1 MVTVADDINI
11 SADASDAIAEM
22 RKLQSAVV
30 SSMQAAGAS
39 TKELNSINKGLEG
52 TFSRVA
58 AAAVNSAQKTSSAL
72 KKEVSETKAAISA
85 AEALAKARAKAFEEV
100 GVKQNKTGQL
110 VDSTTGRFASA
121 AQKAKV
127 EEIALTERLRLAESS
142 LETQRNKSAQAEL
155 KRSAQYKLG
164 EEMAR
169 EVNRQRMTQSFTSG
183 SSLVGLANPDATKLQ
198 KFANVLS
205 QIPPATWDAKMRGAA
220 ERFMGMGNSAR
231 YALYEVANSATIA
244 GAAIFSFGALAV
256 TAAIAHERAF
266 ANVERTTQTTAAGY
280 EVLRRQLEVMSMELP
295 ITYDELTKIAS
306 AAGQLGIG
314 ASGVAAF
321 THVVA
326 QLTATTNLTSD
337 AAGIALARFRT
348 FFSEVNGGN
357 GSQAL
362 AVTDAT
368 FTNLASS
375 ILKVGVNSIASESGI
390 VNVAVQIASM
400 GEYAGLTANQVIGLA
415 GALSSIGVAPEL
427 SRGTITR
434 TFSLIGNAVSENG
447 VKLEQFADLAGISS
461 DQFKEAWGTQDF
473 AQVFTDLMGGIK
485 GISDEGGDANLA
497 LQELG
502 FNSVRDRPLL
512 LRLAGAADEAGI
524 KGGLLAQTL
533 RDAYSGWTQN
543 SELALQYSKISR
555 TASARIQ
562 VLGQSFEQ
570 LAASMGKQT
579 GGFLGEMAVQLTGV
593 IRGFEEFSQ
602 SDFGQVLGTIAVQ
615 GAIAAG
621 ALLLMVGGAARAAA
635 STQAIGTAWTEM
647 RTGVDTASNS
657 VSRFGAAFRVMQAS
671 LGIIGMVATVAALVG
686 GMIAMNDAATKAK
699 RGVQDVGGL
708 IAAMAVDAESGADGV
723 TFWSQA
729 NDGATMSARNAA
741 DQAKDMTEALYGV
754 SASAAMGAEQMQGI
768 ADASERAKYVFG
780 DTAKEFYR
788 SQLAQSET
796 FQSLFDPSKALNS
809 IGSNYQDLGLDKVN
823 INWDKLMKDS
833 LKDGG
838 INKEE
843 LLQDLM
849 DQTGIER
856 FGQNGEFS
864 EGFIGLQKQVDT
876 IADSYGQLAPEIQKT
891 INANAALQTQGAETF
906 AEIYDGADAA
916 TQSVGELDEA
926 TQKMVDGIAAG
937 FAKFADV
944 GTLIGLA
951 QQKAGIS
958 SAEDPAKAAADFET
972 AWMNAYGGAS
982 FALEDYLSVYRD
994 AGGEQKSFI
1003 EDLSVLRERASSL
1016 GIDPAFLNDLAAMG
1030 PEANR
1035 LVEALV
1041 SGTDDQLVEFENL
1054 WGQSGYDSMVLF
1066 ATQAAIGQEVV
1077 NAVMRAGGEENGL
1090 AYLQKFNELLASGVG
1105 VDQALAELQ
1114 LDVNGKPIK
1123 PAVSKPKVP
1132 NMTWAEKQIW
1142 AEQNRL
1148 QTTARVKFVGSAIV
1162 RSNPTTGGHSIEN
1175 TGFAGGG
1182 WTGSGGKYDPKG
1194 VVHGDE
1200 FVFTKEATRAI
1211 GVGNLYAM
1219 MNAAQGGRAAP
1230 RGKGYAQGGMVS
1242 GGGNGYMELSPTDRA
1257 LLRQLGQLRVM
1268 IGTRDIQQ
1276 GLATANFSTGRQGY

>member
-1 MVTVADDINI
+1 MNVADDINI
-11 SADASDAIAEM
+11 SADASQAISEM

-30 SSMQAAGAS
+30 SSMEKAGAS
-39 TKELNSINKGLEG
+39 TKELNAINKGLEG
-52 TFSRVA
+52 TFARVA
-58 AAAVNSAQKTSSAL
+58 SAAVSSATKTSAAI
-72 KKEVSETKAAISA
+72 KKETSDTKALTSA

-110 VDSTTGRFASA
+110 VDSSTGRFATA

-127 EEIALTERLRLAESS
+127 EEIALTERLRLGESQ
-142 LETQRNKSAQAEL
+142 LETLRAQTAQKQL
-155 KRSAQYKLG
+155 ARSAEYRRA
-164 EEMAR
+164 EEMTAD
-169 EVNRQRMTQSFTSG
+169 VNRARQAQLSKTFSG
-183 SSLVGLANPDATKLQ
+183 NIVGLANPDATKLQ

-205 QIPPATWDAKMRGAA
+205 QIPPATWDARVREATG
-220 ERFMGMGNSAR
+220 RFMDMGNSAR

-244 GAAIFSFGALAV
+244 GAAIFGFGALAV
-256 TAAIAHERAF
+256 TAAISHERAF
-266 ANVERTTQTTAAGY
+266 ANVERTTQTTAQGY

-295 ITYDELTKIAS
+295 ITYEELTNIAM

-314 ASGVAAF
+314 ANGIAQF

-362 AVTDAT
+362 AVTEAT

-447 VKLEQFADLAGISS
+447 VKLEQFAQLAGISS
-461 DQFKEAWGTQDF
+461 DQFKAAWGTDQF
-473 AQVFTDLMGGIK
+473 AGVFTDLLGGIK

-512 LRLAGAADEAGI
+512 LRLAGAADEAGV

-621 ALLLMVGGAARAAA
+621 GLLLMVGGAARAAA
-635 STQAIGTAWTEM
+635 SVQAIGTAWGEM
-647 RTGVDTASNS
+647 RGGVDEAGKS

-671 LGIIGMVATVAALVG
+671 LGIVGMIATVAALVG

-729 NDGATMSARNAA
+729 NDAASASARNTAT
-741 DQAKDMTEALYGV
+741 QATDMTKALYGV
-754 SASAAMGAEQMQGI
+754 YSSAAKGAEGMEYMASAT
-768 ADASERAKYVFG
+768 ERAKYVFG
-780 DTAKEFYR
+780 DAAKEFYR

-796 FQSLFDPSKALNS
+796 FQSLFDPSKALN
-809 IGSNYQDLGLDKVN
+809 GFGDNYKDLGLDKIN
-823 INWDKLMKDS
+823 INWDQLMTDS

-838 INKEE
+838 IDKEKF
-843 LLQDLM
+843 LKTLQE
-849 DQTGIER
+849 QTGIQR
-856 FGQNGEFS
+856 FGQDGEFT
-864 EGFIGLQKQVDT
+864 EQFKGLQNWVNN
-876 IADSYGQLAPEIQKT
+876 AVDSYGKLGPEIQKT
-891 INANAALQTQGAETF
+891 INANAALETQGAETF
-906 AEIYDGADAA
+906 SEIYDGATEA
-916 TQSVGELDEA
+916 TEAVGELDEV
-926 TQKMVDGIAAG
+926 TQKMIDGIAAG

-944 GTLIGLA
+944 GSLIGLA
-951 QQKAGIS
+951 QQSAGIAG
-958 SAEDPAKAAADFET
+958 AEDPAAAAAEFET

-982 FALEDYLSVYRD
+982 FALEDYLGVYER
-994 AGGEQKSFI
+994 AAGEQSSFI
-1003 EDLSVLRERASSL
+1003 EDLSVLRERMSSL
-1016 GIDPAFLNDLAAMG
+1016 GLDPAFLNDLAAMG

-1041 SGTDDQLVEFENL
+1041 NGTDEQLTEFEAL
-1054 WGQSGYDSMVLF
+1054 WGQTGYDSMVMF
-1066 ATQAAIGQEVV
+1066 ATQAAIGQEIV
-1077 NAVMRAGGEENGL
+1077 NAVLREGGLEGLRA
-1090 AYLQKFNELLASGVG
+1090 FNDSLASGVG
-1105 VDQALAELQ
+1105 VDAALASLQ
-1114 LDVNGKPIK
+1114 LDVNGKPITPK
-1123 PAVSKPKVP
+1123 ANPVKVP
-1132 NMTWAEKQIW
+1132 NMTWAQKQIW

-1148 QTTARVKFVGSAIV
+1148 QTTARVRFVGSAVV

-1175 TGFAGGG
+1175 IYADGGYTGPGTKYQPAG
-1182 WTGSGGKYDPKG
+1182 T
-1194 VVHGDE
+1194 VHAGE
-1200 FVFTKEATRAI
+1200 FVMTAKATRAI

-1219 MNAAQGGRAAP
+1219 MNAAQGGRSAP
-1230 RGKGYAQGGMVS
+1230 KGRGYAS
-1242 GGGNGYMELSPTDRA
+1242 GGAVTGGGSSYVELSPTDRA
-1257 LLRQLGQLRVM
+1257 LLRDLRQLRVM

-1276 GLATANFSTGRQGY
+1276 GLATANFNTGRQGY